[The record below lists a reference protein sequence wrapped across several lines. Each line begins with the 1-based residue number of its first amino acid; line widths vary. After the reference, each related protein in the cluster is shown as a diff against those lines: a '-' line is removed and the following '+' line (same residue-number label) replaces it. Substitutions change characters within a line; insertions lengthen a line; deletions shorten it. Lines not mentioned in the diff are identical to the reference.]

1 MSSDTGYGLRVAG
14 CGLRGTG
21 CGLRVTKYK
30 VYYKNTESFYFVL
43 SPFRVFVI
51 GFNYFEAQIIR
62 NLQTHCEV
70 NLRHRAIIFK
80 SV

>member
-1 MSSDTGYGLRVAG
+1 MNSNSGYEFRACRGIAGGEAWLRIIR
-14 CGLRGTG
+14 L
-21 CGLRVTKYK
+21 L
-30 VYYKNTESFYFVL
+30 KNTEIFYFVL

-62 NLQTHCEV
+62 NLQTHYEV
-70 NLRHRAIIFK
+70 NLKHRAIIFK